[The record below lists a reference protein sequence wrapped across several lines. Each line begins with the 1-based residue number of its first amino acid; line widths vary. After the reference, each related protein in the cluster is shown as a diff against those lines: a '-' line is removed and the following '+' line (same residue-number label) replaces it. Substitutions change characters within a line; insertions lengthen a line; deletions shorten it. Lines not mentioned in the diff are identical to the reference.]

1 MADDK
6 KIKSSDAGEVEKKD
20 DLAVKNDSAAKN
32 LVDKKVTEAPNFFD
46 TTKDSSDE
54 IKDEKVGEQDEK
66 NEKAKAGKRKVIK
79 LIKRGQAHIQST
91 YNNTIVSLTDQNGNI
106 LSWSTAGK
114 CGFKGAKKATPYA
127 AGIVVRDAAGRAVKD
142 QGLKEVN
149 VFVKG
154 VGSGREGAVRA
165 LQANGLT
172 VLGIKDVTPTPHNGC
187 RQKKVRRV

>member
-1 MADDK
+1 MDNDK
-6 KIKSSDAGEVEKKD
+6 NNKLGDVGEVEKKD
-20 DLAVKNDSAAKN
+20 DLAIKNDGAAKIF
-32 LVDKKVTEAPNFFD
+32 VDKRVTEKPNFFD
-46 TTKDSSDE
+46 TTNDSGDE
-54 IKDEKVGEQDEK
+54 LNDEKATEQSEK
-66 NEKAKAGKRKVIK
+66 KKETNSGKRKIVK
-79 LIKRGQAHIQST
+79 LIKRGQAHIQAT

-106 LSWSTAGK
+106 LSWSSAGK

-127 AGIVVRDAAGRAVKD
+127 AGVVVKDAAARAVKD

-149 VFVKG
+149 VLVKG

>member
-1 MADDK
+1 MDKDK
-6 KIKSSDAGEVEKKD
+6 KIKSSDAGEIKE
-20 DLAVKNDSAAKN
+20 NDGVANK
-32 LVDKKVTEAPNFFD
+32 VDKKVTETPNFFD
-46 TTKDSSDE
+46 TTNDNSDGLSDDAA
-54 IKDEKVGEQDEK
+54 KAQDEQG
-66 NEKAKAGKRKVIK
+66 EKAKAGKRKVIK